1 MATFSYTVRLGTG
14 VTPTVL
20 VEKGRNHVK
29 MLEGNP
35 AFTEPTPKLTDI
47 TAQCDE
53 LDKANQAF
61 DFNRGKVEK
70 QTRDTL
76 YRELKAMIQELAG
89 YVQANCKGDRDLILS
104 TGFDVRKKSEPIGD
118 LTTPQNVRVAVSV
131 YPRRLDVAWDGV
143 YGKKMYQLWMTD
155 GDPLDAAG
163 WKLLL
168 QTTRNRYKA
177 EGLESNKVY
186 SFRVVALGTA
196 GPSPVSNIAAA
207 KAA

>member
-1 MATFSYTVRLGTG
+1 MASFTYTVRLGTD
-14 VTPTVL
+14 VTPTIL

-29 MLEGNP
+29 KLTGNP
-35 AFTEPTPKLTDI
+35 DFTEPTPKLEDI
-47 TAQCDE
+47 SKACDD
-53 LDKANQAF
+53 LDAANQAF

-76 YRELKAMIQELAG
+76 YRALKALIQELGG
-89 YVQANCKGDRDLILS
+89 YVQATCKGDRDLILS
-104 TGFDVRKKSEPIGD
+104 TGFDVRRKAEPIGE
-118 LTTPQNVRVAVSV
+118 LGTPQNVRAIVSV
-131 YPRRLDVAWDGV
+131 YPGRLDVRWDGV
-143 YGKKMYQLWMTD
+143 YGKKMYQLWMTE
-155 GDPLDAAG
+155 GDPLEPTG

-168 QTTRNRYKA
+168 QTTRNRHVA

-196 GPSPVSNIAAA
+196 GASPVSDIAAA